1 MIKAGEGT
9 MRLADFGQQM
19 RKYRKNHG
27 LTQEQLA
34 DIFNVQTKH
43 ISFLENGHRN
53 PSPELQKKLEDMI
66 IADEINRAME
76 KEDRLLSEE
85 EMTVQIKLFNKLC
98 KLGPVQ
104 KETALDMIYKLLDAM
119 AKNK

>member
-1 MIKAGEGT
+1 

-19 RKYRKNHG
+19 RKYRKDHG

-66 IADEINRAME
+66 IADEINDAMVE
-76 KEDRLLSEE
+76 KDELLSEE
-85 EMTVQIKLFNKLC
+85 EMNVQIKLFHKLC

-104 KETALDMIYKLLDAM
+104 KETALNMIYNLLDAM
-119 AKNK
+119 ARNK

>member
-1 MIKAGEGT
+1 

-19 RKYRKNHG
+19 RKYRKDHG

-66 IADEINRAME
+66 IADEINGAM
-76 KEDRLLSEE
+76 KEDTILSEE
-85 EMTVQIKLFNKLC
+85 EMTAQIKLFHKLC

-104 KETALDMIYKLLDAM
+104 KETALEMIYNLLDAM
-119 AKNK
+119 ARNK

>member
-1 MIKAGEGT
+1 

-19 RKYRKNHG
+19 RKYRKDHG

-34 DIFNVQTKH
+34 DIFSVQTKH

-66 IADEINRAME
+66 IVDEINGAME
-76 KEDRLLSEE
+76 TEDRVLSEE
-85 EMTVQIKLFNKLC
+85 EMTIQINLFHKLC

-104 KETALDMIYKLLDAM
+104 KETALNMIYELLDAM
-119 AKNK
+119 ARNK

>member
-1 MIKAGEGT
+1 

-19 RKYRKNHG
+19 RKYRKDHG

-34 DIFNVQTKH
+34 DIFSVQTKH

-66 IADEINRAME
+66 IADEINGAME
-76 KEDRLLSEE
+76 KEERVLSEE
-85 EMTVQIKLFNKLC
+85 EMAIQINLFHKLC

-104 KETALDMIYKLLDAM
+104 KETALNMIYELLDVM
-119 AKNK
+119 ARIK

>member
-1 MIKAGEGT
+1 

-19 RKYRKNHG
+19 RKYRKDHG

-66 IADEINRAME
+66 IADEINGAM
-76 KEDRLLSEE
+76 KEDTILSEE
-85 EMTVQIKLFNKLC
+85 EMTVQIKLFHKLC

-104 KETALDMIYKLLDAM
+104 KETALEMIYNLVDAM
-119 AKNK
+119 ARNK

>member
-1 MIKAGEGT
+1 

-19 RKYRKNHG
+19 RKYRKDHG

-34 DIFNVQTKH
+34 DIFSVQTKH

-53 PSPELQKKLEDMI
+53 PSPDLQKKLEDMI
-66 IADEINRAME
+66 IMDEINGAME
-76 KEDRLLSEE
+76 KEDRVLSEE
-85 EMTVQIKLFNKLC
+85 EMIIQINLFHKLC

-104 KETALDMIYKLLDAM
+104 KETALNMIYELLDAM
-119 AKNK
+119 ARNK

>member
-1 MIKAGEGT
+1 

-19 RKYRKNHG
+19 RKYRKDHG

-34 DIFNVQTKH
+34 DIFSVQTKH

-66 IADEINRAME
+66 IADEINGAME
-76 KEDRLLSEE
+76 EKERILSEE
-85 EMTVQIKLFNKLC
+85 EMTIQIKLFHKLC
-98 KLGPVQ
+98 QLGPVQ
-104 KETALDMIYKLLDAM
+104 KETTLNMIYELLDAM
-119 AKNK
+119 ARNK